1 MAAEFH
7 QTLSS
12 LMPAKRAANLRHICS
27 AAQEG
32 LKGSQGAGKVDETLD
47 RTGNTTVET
56 DSKPMGGKAGPR
68 QAGASAKRKG
78 KGRK

>member
-1 MAAEFH
+1 
-7 QTLSS
+7 
-12 LMPAKRAANLRHICS
+12 MPAVTKLVLQNRSECLGAFV
-27 AAQEG
+27 QEG

-47 RTGNTTVET
+47 RTGDTVTET
-56 DSKPMGGKAGPR
+56 ESKPMGSKAGPR